1 MKTKPFD
8 CVEMKR
14 QAAAKIY
21 ERIKT
26 MTIEEELRFWNVAS
40 DGLEKTEVELRERAE
55 RGSWGKFQQVLE
67 KVPDVEPEPYDAL

>member
-1 MKTKPFD
+1 MKKKPFD

-26 MTIEEELRFWNVAS
+26 MTIEEELRFWNTPIEEDATDYATAVHIKHTNKKWGTPT
-40 DGLEKTEVELRERAE
+40 DLKQKVGL
-55 RGSWGKFQQVLE
+55 
-67 KVPDVEPEPYDAL
+67 